1 MERKN
6 IPFEIK
12 AIEEDGSFIAYGST
26 FGNEDLGGDV
36 VVKGAFTKSIQSKNV
51 DDILLLHQHD
61 TSKII
66 GEFKSMEEDDR
77 GLLLRGQLF
86 INDIALAAETRFLML
101 KNKLK
106 SMSIGFRIPEGGK
119 SFENGRR
126 MLKEIDLVEV
136 SIVTFPMN
144 PEAEI
149 LGVKKMKELT
159 IREFEEKLRDAGF
172 SRNEAKGI
180 STDGFTGLVRE
191 AVEPKHEE
199 EIKSDDWA
207 EVVKQLEKRNYK
219 L

>member
-1 MERKN
+1 MEHKN

-12 AIEEDGSFIAYGST
+12 AIEEDGSFVAYGST

-36 VVKGAFTKSIQSKNV
+36 VVKGAFRKSIHEKNIN
-51 DDILLLHQHD
+51 DILLLHQHD

-66 GEFKSMEEDDR
+66 GEFKSIEEDDK

-86 INDIALAAETRFLML
+86 IKDIQLAAETRFLML

-149 LGVKKMKELT
+149 LGVKKMKDLT
-159 IREFEEKLRDAGF
+159 IREFEEKMRDAGF

-180 STDGFTGLVRE
+180 STDGFTGLTRE
-191 AVEPKHEE
+191 AVEPKHEDE
-199 EIKSDDWA
+199 VTPDEWA
-207 EVVKQLEKRNYK
+207 EVVKQLETRNYK

>member
-1 MERKN
+1 MEHKN

-12 AIEEDGSFIAYGST
+12 AIEEDGSFVAYGST

-36 VVKGAFTKSIQSKNV
+36 VVKGAFKKSIHEKNIN
-51 DDILLLHQHD
+51 DILLLHQHD

-66 GEFKSMEEDDR
+66 GEFKSIEEDER

-86 INDIALAAETRFLML
+86 IQDIALAAETRFLML

-149 LGVKKMKELT
+149 LGVKKMKDLT
-159 IREFEEKLRDAGF
+159 IREFEEKMRDAGF

-180 STDGFTGLVRE
+180 STDGFKGLVRE
-191 AVEPKHEE
+191 AVKPKHEDE
-199 EIKSDDWA
+199 VKPDEWA
-207 EVVKQLEKRNYK
+207 EVVKQLQTRNYK

>member
-1 MERKN
+1 MEHKN

-12 AIEEDGSFIAYGST
+12 AIEEDGSFVAYGST

-36 VVKGAFTKSIQSKNV
+36 VVKGAFRKSIHEKNIN
-51 DDILLLHQHD
+51 DILLLHQHD

-66 GEFKSMEEDDR
+66 GEFKSIEEDEK

-86 INDIALAAETRFLML
+86 IQDIALAAETRFLMM

-149 LGVKKMKELT
+149 LGVKNMKDLT
-159 IREFEEKLRDAGF
+159 IREFEEKMRDAGF
-172 SRNEAKGI
+172 SRNESKGI
-180 STDGFTGLVRE
+180 AADGFNGLTRE
-191 AVEPKHEE
+191 AVEPKHQDEVKPDE
-199 EIKSDDWA
+199 WADICELIKQQDYT
-207 EVVKQLEKRNYK
+207 L
-219 L
+219 